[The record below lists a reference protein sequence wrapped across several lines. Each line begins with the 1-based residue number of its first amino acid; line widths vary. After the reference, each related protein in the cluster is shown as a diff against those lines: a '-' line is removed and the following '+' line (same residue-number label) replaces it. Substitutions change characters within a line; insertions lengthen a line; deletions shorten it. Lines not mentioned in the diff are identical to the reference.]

1 MHRRSQCSGV
11 GHFGID
17 VALVFYTGGM
27 ATGTTRDDGSRRATR
42 VSAADLPRGGG
53 HPFHEWLNRIL
64 GAAGFDAFVD
74 GPCARRVHR
83 WPLEMACNAML
94 CTFVATVLSLA
105 MERTLAPGY
114 FVVGYSIGFCV
125 QICNSVGRTC
135 SPRRWRLASRVATT
149 SCGLVAGLALGGA
162 LSAGRPLLLL
172 ADGPTLVITMLVGVM
187 ALAGFE
193 VLTHS
198 WDTRDRLL
206 RAERDAL
213 AADKAL
219 AESRLRVLQAQ
230 VEPHFL
236 FNTLAN
242 VISLIRTKPVRAIGL
257 LDALTSL
264 LRASLSRTRHIDG
277 TLADEIEVVRKYLEV
292 QALRMDGRLTYEVRV
307 DPGLGMVRAPP
318 FLLQPLVENA
328 VLHGIEPS
336 AAGGRVEVRAT
347 RLAGAMLVRVTD
359 DGVGLNPDTA
369 ARGGGIVNVRER
381 LQATFGPR
389 GQLFITD
396 APGGGVSVN
405 LRIPLTFV
413 VDSPWWNS
421 RAIPRPNGA
430 GEQKSPLGKT

>member
-1 MHRRSQCSGV
+1 MPFGERRTV
-11 GHFGID
+11 HPPRAKKEPVTD
-17 VALVFYTGGM
+17 WL
-27 ATGTTRDDGSRRATR
+27 ATSIRT
-42 VSAADLPRGGG
+42 
-53 HPFHEWLNRIL
+53 HW
-64 GAAGFDAFVD
+64 
-74 GPCARRVHR
+74 
-83 WPLEMACNAML
+83 WPLETLCNAVL

-105 MERTLAPGY
+105 REGSLVSGY
-114 FVVGYSIGFCV
+114 LVVGYSIGFCV
-125 QICNSVGRTC
+125 QVCNFAGCAPGR
-135 SPRRWRLASRVATT
+135 SRHWRLVSRIATT
-149 SCGLVAGLALGGA
+149 GCGLIIGLALGGV

-172 ADGPTLVITMLVGVM
+172 ADGSIFVITMLVGVM

-193 VLTHS
+193 VLKHL

-213 AADKAL
+213 ASEKAL

-242 VISLIRTKPVRAIGL
+242 VISSIPTKPVRAIRI

-277 TLADEIEVVRKYLEV
+277 TLADEIEVVRKYLDV
-292 QALRMDGRLTYEVRV
+292 QALRMDGRLAYEVQV
-307 DPGLGMVRAPP
+307 DPGLGTVRAPP

-336 AAGGRVEVRAT
+336 ASGGRVEVHAT
-347 RLAGAMLVRVTD
+347 RLAGTVLVRVTD

-369 ARGGGIVNVRER
+369 GHGGGIVNVRER
-381 LQATFGPR
+381 LQAAFGPR

-396 APGGGVSVN
+396 APGGGVAVH

-413 VDSPWWNS
+413 
-421 RAIPRPNGA
+421 AGA
-430 GEQKSPLGKT
+430 EAG

>member
-1 MHRRSQCSGV
+1 
-11 GHFGID
+11 
-17 VALVFYTGGM
+17 
-27 ATGTTRDDGSRRATR
+27 
-42 VSAADLPRGGG
+42 
-53 HPFHEWLNRIL
+53 
-64 GAAGFDAFVD
+64 
-74 GPCARRVHR
+74 
-83 WPLEMACNAML
+83 ML

-135 SPRRWRLASRVATT
+135 SLLRRWRLASRVATT

-162 LSAGRPLLLL
+162 LSSGRPLFLL
-172 ADGPTLVITMLVGVM
+172 ADGLILVITMLVGVM
-187 ALAGFE
+187 ALVGFE

-242 VISLIRTKPVRAIGL
+242 VISLIRTKPVRAIRL

-347 RLAGAMLVRVTD
+347 RIDDTVRVCVTD

-381 LQATFGPR
+381 LRATFGPR

-405 LRIPLTFV
+405 LRIPLTLAV
-413 VDSPWWNS
+413 GV
-421 RAIPRPNGA
+421 GA
-430 GEQKSPLGKT
+430 G

>member
-1 MHRRSQCSGV
+1 MPVSERRTV
-11 GHFGID
+11 HPLRAEKEP
-17 VALVFYTGGM
+17 VTEWP
-27 ATGTTRDDGSRRATR
+27 ATSIRT
-42 VSAADLPRGGG
+42 
-53 HPFHEWLNRIL
+53 HW
-64 GAAGFDAFVD
+64 
-74 GPCARRVHR
+74 
-83 WPLEMACNAML
+83 WPLETVCNAMF

-105 MERTLAPGY
+105 REESLVSGY

-125 QICNSVGRTC
+125 QVCNVAGRAC
-135 SPRRWRLASRVATT
+135 RRSRRRRLASRIATT
-149 SCGLVAGLALGGA
+149 SCGLVTGLALGGA

-172 ADGPTLVITMLVGVM
+172 ADGSTLAITMLMGVM
-187 ALAGFE
+187 ALVGFE
-193 VLTHS
+193 VLKHL

-213 AADKAL
+213 VSDKAL

-277 TLADEIEVVRKYLEV
+277 TLADEIEVVRKYLDV
-292 QALRMDGRLTYEVRV
+292 QALRMDGRLTYEVQV
-307 DPGLGMVRAPP
+307 EPGLGMVRAPP

-336 AAGGRVEVRAT
+336 ATGGRVEVRAT
-347 RLAGAMLVRVTD
+347 RLAGAVLVRVTD
-359 DGVGLNPDTA
+359 DGVGLDPDTA
-369 ARGGGIVNVRER
+369 GRGGGIVNVRER

-389 GQLFITD
+389 GQLFVTD

-405 LRIPLTFV
+405 LRIPLTF
-413 VDSPWWNS
+413 
-421 RAIPRPNGA
+421 AA
-430 GEQKSPLGKT
+430 GVEAG